1 MSSNKLV
8 ASLRQ
13 ELAEAQARIRYLE
26 ECDTMDDRSRSLRVF
41 ADHVEQVFWMADPAI
56 RSMLYVS
63 PSYERVWGRRC
74 ADLYLNP
81 KSFLDSVHPEDLPNV
96 LTVLRQQELGESFDH
111 SYRIITPSGEVRW
124 IRDRGRPVRN
134 ESAAIWC
141 YIGIAEDV
149 TDRRL
154 ADERVRF
161 QARVLEC
168 VQESV
173 IVTDTH
179 GTVIYWNQGAEALY
193 GWPTAEAT
201 GRPIYEL
208 TVPEELIS
216 QQRAEEIMA
225 ALARGDKWSGE
236 FTVRRRDGTSF
247 VAGVT
252 NHPLLGESGELIGI
266 IGVSVD
272 ITEHKRSEEFRA
284 QNESLLEQRVADRT
298 QEISNVRT
306 RLELASDATR
316 LGIWEWDLSTA
327 RATWNDHM
335 FSIYGL
341 SPSDFDGSVDSVMR
355 NIHPEDKASLVTTL
369 QTLADSGVAEK
380 VTYRVLR
387 GDGTTTHV
395 RGQAIVAPGFP
406 SRRLVGTALDIS
418 AEVDTL
424 QRLTE
429 NSMQNLLLFEE
440 SPVPSF
446 FVSARGELIRA
457 NKACTSLLKLL
468 PLQPP
473 GDSADISCLLGP
485 DWMTRLLGSPT
496 ADVPATQ
503 TVGEFRTALSDGQHI
518 HLEAR
523 LFPVLFEGQPHY
535 LGALTDITARRATE
549 MLTKET
555 EEHLRLANQELS
567 RITRLKDELLCSISH
582 ELRTPLSSILGIAEL
597 LVDGV
602 HGPLSTA
609 QINDLN
615 SLTAAATH
623 LRQIIDDLLDLS
635 KIESGQTR
643 LFIDAV
649 HASDICEATLNLARL
664 FAAQKRITLSFSV
677 EDSTA
682 AIWTDQQQIIQAL
695 LNLLSN
701 AVKFSPAGS
710 AIALEVSPGVARH
723 SVRFSVIDADIG
735 IQPEQ
740 LKTLFQPFVQVD
752 GGLSRREGGTGLGLW
767 LVRRIAEACGGSVGC
782 SSSPGVGSRFWLEL
796 PADLRPEQSDA
807 PSTGVPTDTSGLTVL
822 VAEHALSSQTSLA
835 GLARSAGFHC
845 VTAQDGIQAI
855 DLAIEHRPDLIV
867 IDTQLPLLQ
876 RDELLKRLRRI
887 PETTT
892 LPVLLVES
900 VFLPDVREPQRYDQS
915 PVFYR
920 PLSAP
925 ALRRAILERLGP
937 PCSSSWLDPMW
948 RMI

>member
-141 YIGIAEDV
+141 HIGIAEDV

-236 FTVRRRDGTSF
+236 FTVRRLDGTSF

-252 NHPLLGESGELIGI
+252 NHPLLRESGEVIGI

-316 LGIWEWDLSTA
+316 LGIWEWDLSTG
-327 RATWNDHM
+327 RATWNDRM

-369 QTLADSGVAEK
+369 RTLADSGVAEK

-387 GDGTTTHV
+387 GD
-395 RGQAIVAPGFP
+395 
-406 SRRLVGTALDIS
+406 
-418 AEVDTL
+418 
-424 QRLTE
+424 
-429 NSMQNLLLFEE
+429 
-440 SPVPSF
+440 
-446 FVSARGELIRA
+446 
-457 NKACTSLLKLL
+457 
-468 PLQPP
+468 
-473 GDSADISCLLGP
+473 
-485 DWMTRLLGSPT
+485 
-496 ADVPATQ
+496 
-503 TVGEFRTALSDGQHI
+503 
-518 HLEAR
+518 
-523 LFPVLFEGQPHY
+523 
-535 LGALTDITARRATE
+535 
-549 MLTKET
+549 
-555 EEHLRLANQELS
+555 
-567 RITRLKDELLCSISH
+567 
-582 ELRTPLSSILGIAEL
+582 
-597 LVDGV
+597 
-602 HGPLSTA
+602 
-609 QINDLN
+609 
-615 SLTAAATH
+615 
-623 LRQIIDDLLDLS
+623 
-635 KIESGQTR
+635 
-643 LFIDAV
+643 
-649 HASDICEATLNLARL
+649 
-664 FAAQKRITLSFSV
+664 
-677 EDSTA
+677 
-682 AIWTDQQQIIQAL
+682 AL
-695 LNLLSN
+695 L
-701 AVKFSPAGS
+701 
-710 AIALEVSPGVARH
+710 
-723 SVRFSVIDADIG
+723 
-735 IQPEQ
+735 
-740 LKTLFQPFVQVD
+740 
-752 GGLSRREGGTGLGLW
+752 
-767 LVRRIAEACGGSVGC
+767 
-782 SSSPGVGSRFWLEL
+782 
-796 PADLRPEQSDA
+796 
-807 PSTGVPTDTSGLTVL
+807 
-822 VAEHALSSQTSLA
+822 
-835 GLARSAGFHC
+835 
-845 VTAQDGIQAI
+845 
-855 DLAIEHRPDLIV
+855 
-867 IDTQLPLLQ
+867 
-876 RDELLKRLRRI
+876 
-887 PETTT
+887 
-892 LPVLLVES
+892 
-900 VFLPDVREPQRYDQS
+900 
-915 PVFYR
+915 
-920 PLSAP
+920 
-925 ALRRAILERLGP
+925 
-937 PCSSSWLDPMW
+937 
-948 RMI
+948 